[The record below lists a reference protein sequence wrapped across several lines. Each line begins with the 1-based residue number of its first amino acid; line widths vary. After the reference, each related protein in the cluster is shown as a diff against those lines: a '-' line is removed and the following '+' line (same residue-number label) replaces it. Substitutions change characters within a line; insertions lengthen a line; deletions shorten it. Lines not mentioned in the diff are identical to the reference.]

1 MIGAIVVLY
10 NPDWDLLKTG
20 LKALIPQVD
29 EVCIIDNSSTD
40 NSTQFDDV
48 GTVRYVPLL
57 KNMGIAAAQNIGI
70 KYFLNANFDYVIF
83 SDQDSV
89 MPTNIIKKLLHAYK
103 IISTKEEIGAI
114 GPVPINRNNKKKY
127 TIENCIIEKTN
138 IDSISYYITHHVM
151 SSGSIIP
158 LKNFREV
165 GLYNDKLFID
175 FVESEWCWRA
185 SFYHKKKMIL
195 ITDVE
200 IEHELGHYKKFFGKD
215 INVSSSFRIYFQIRN
230 LLWLKKIEYV
240 PTYWTKLHIN
250 KLPFKLLYYSII
262 PSNRFQYIK
271 RMYKGF
277 KDGLFKSI

>member
-10 NPDWDLLKTG
+10 NPEWDLFNKALV
-20 LKALIPQVD
+20 ALIPQVD
-29 EVCIIDNSSTD
+29 EVCIIDNSSVD
-40 NSTQFDDV
+40 SSCKFNDYSTV
-48 GTVRYVPLL
+48 HYIPLL
-57 KNMGIAAAQNIGI
+57 KNIGIATAQNIGI
-70 KYFLNANFDYVIF
+70 KYFIDKGFDYVIF

-89 MPTNIIKKLLHAYK
+89 MPNNVITKLLHAYNV
-103 IISTKEEIGAI
+103 ISIKEEIGAI
-114 GPVPINRNNKKKY
+114 GPTPINRNNKKSY
-127 TIENCIIEKTN
+127 AIEASIIERKN
-138 IDSISYYITHHVM
+138 VDNISYYITHHVM

-158 LKNFREV
+158 LKNFKEI

-195 ITDVE
+195 ITDIV
-200 IEHELGHYKKFFGKD
+200 IEHELGQYKRFFGKD

-230 LLWLKKIEYV
+230 LLWLRKIEYV

-250 KLPFKLLYYSII
+250 KLPFKLVYYSII